1 MRISTWNILHG
12 RLLNLDNPHSEAA
25 ALSSCL
31 AQLDPDILALQEV
44 DHYYPRSGNIH
55 QTQLAASALG
65 ANYWAFAPAFFIYG
79 DGGDHQ
85 REPSGSSDIITS
97 VNPTDRGGYG
107 ISIVSKIPVTKW
119 ERLELTQAK
128 FGKIMNIS
136 EGTKSKRFYAKDHH
150 RVALAAHCEGFIAIN
165 LHLSFV
171 WPFNYLQF
179 LQVKRW
185 ANQLQRDTGK
195 NVLIMGDF
203 NLSQGVVGRKWK
215 SLFNGLT
222 FPIWEPDRQIDY
234 ILTSSKIQVQKETLT
249 AFDTSDHLA
258 VSVEVDF

>member
-12 RLLNLDNPHSEAA
+12 RLLNPHNPNSEAS
-25 ALSSCL
+25 ALLACV

-44 DHYYPRSGNIH
+44 DHLYPRSGNIH
-55 QTQLAASALG
+55 QTQIAASALG
-65 ANYWAFAPAFFIYG
+65 THHWAFAPAFFIYG
-79 DGGDHQ
+79 DGEDHQ
-85 REPSGSSDIITS
+85 REPTGSTDIITAS
-97 VNPTDRGGYG
+97 NPTDRGGYG
-107 ISIVSKIPVTKW
+107 ISIVSKIPVNKW

-136 EGTKSKRFYAKDHH
+136 EGAKSKRFYAKDHH

-179 LQVKRW
+179 LQIKRW
-185 ANQLQRDTGK
+185 TNQLQRDTGK
-195 NVLIMGDF
+195 IIFIMGDF
-203 NLSQGVVGRKWK
+203 NLSSGVAGQKWK
-215 SLFNGLT
+215 SLFSGLT
-222 FPIWEPDRQIDY
+222 FPIWKPDRQIDY
-234 ILTSSKIQVQKETLT
+234 ILSRSEIAKEKGTLT

-258 VSVEVDF
+258 VSVEIDL